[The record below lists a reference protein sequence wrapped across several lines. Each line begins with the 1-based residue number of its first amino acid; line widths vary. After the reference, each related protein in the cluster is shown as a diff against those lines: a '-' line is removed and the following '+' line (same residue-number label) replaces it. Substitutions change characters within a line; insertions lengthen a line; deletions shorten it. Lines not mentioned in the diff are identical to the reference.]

1 MTEAAMTE
9 PRHPDAQGR
18 GHSRAFGIFEWML
31 AFRYLRAR
39 RREGFI
45 SVIAGFSFL
54 GIMLGVAT
62 LIIVMSVMNGFRTE
76 LLDRILGL
84 NGHLFVRGVTSYV
97 TDYDDISAQIE
108 KIPGVVSATPIVE
121 GQVMASSQANAQGAL
136 VRGIHGKDL
145 LRMKVVSEKIVD
157 GSLDGFDQGEGVA
170 VGVRLA
176 RNLGLRVGDN
186 ITLLSPRGA
195 ITPFGTA
202 PRVKAY
208 PISALFEIGMSE
220 YDSNFI
226 FMPLNEAR
234 GYFRTAE
241 GVTALEIMIQ
251 SPDDAAKLAGPVG
264 DVAGRCCD
272 ILTWQQTNSS
282 FFGAL
287 QVERNVMFLILTLI
301 LIVAALNIVSG
312 LIMLV
317 KDKGRDIAVLRT
329 MGATRGSVMRVF
341 FISGAAIGVA
351 GTLAGFTLGTL
362 FCLNIEGLRQFFSS
376 LLGTQLFPPEVYFL
390 SHMPAEINASEVAS
404 VVGMALF
411 LSFAATLYP
420 AWRAASLDP
429 VEALRYE

>member
-1 MTEAAMTE
+1 MTEAASMDD
-9 PRHPDAQGR
+9 RGR
-18 GHSRAFGIFEWML
+18 GKARPFGYFEWML
-31 AFRYLRAR
+31 AIRYLRAR

-84 NGHLFVRGVTSYV
+84 NGHLFVRGVTTYI
-97 TDYDDISAQIE
+97 TDYDQITANIE
-108 KIPGVVSATPIVE
+108 NIPGVVSAIPIVE
-121 GQVMASSQANAQGAL
+121 GQVMASSQSNAQGAL
-136 VRGIHGKDL
+136 VRGIKGADL
-145 LRMKVVSEKIVD
+145 QRLKAVSSKVIE
-157 GSLDGFDQGEGVA
+157 GALDNFDADEGVA
-170 VGVRLA
+170 IGIRLA
-176 RNLGLRVGDN
+176 RNLGLKQGDN

-208 PISALFEIGMSE
+208 PIVAIFEIGMSE
-220 YDSNFI
+220 YDSSFV
-226 FMPLNEAR
+226 FMPLPEAQN
-234 GYFRTAE
+234 YFRTGE
-241 GVTALEIMIQ
+241 GVTALEVMATH
-251 SPDDAAKLAGPVG
+251 PDDVG
-264 DVAGRCCD
+264 QLVDPIGAEAGRCCD
-272 ILTWQQTNSS
+272 VLTWQQTNSS

-329 MGATRGSVMRVF
+329 MGATKGSVMRVF
-341 FISGAAIGVA
+341 FISGAAIGVL
-351 GTLAGFTLGTL
+351 GTLAGFTIGTL
-362 FCLNIEGLRQFFSS
+362 FCLNIEGLRLFFSE
-376 LLGTQLFPPEVYFL
+376 LLGTQLFPPEIYFL
-390 SHMPAEINASEVAS
+390 SRMPAEINVSEVVS